1 MEASNKVT
9 LVRKVYML
17 VEDGWQDAPSE
28 HLKYPVMEL
37 VDDTFYYNRYGLA
50 SALAYAKQEGEDTV
64 VAKIEKIYDKFELD
78 SEDKEDKAKMSTEIK
93 FAAVDLGDL
102 WGVITDSLY
111 KRLDYKFYI
120 DGIYEEANQKF
131 VIVKD
136 GSGEYYRIDFSFT
149 EEGMFMSDEMQ
160 KVGIE
165 FTPTSDAVKFE
176 VPAEY
181 EKFTKFEDEPDDDE
195 PDDDNDDDDDD
206 DKKGDGSK
214 NKKMSEEEMEAKIQ
228 ELTQALSDKEEIIMG
243 QETEL
248 ADLRE
253 FKANVEEQTVKATV
267 DETMS
272 SVKKQLGAEQFNEL
286 QEEGMACKMSE
297 LDGWKNKVK
306 AVAFDAM
313 PHDNSNNGLWRVG
326 APHQTQRQSG
336 GLWD

>member
-1 MEASNKVT
+1 
-9 LVRKVYML
+9 
-17 VEDGWQDAPSE
+17 
-28 HLKYPVMEL
+28 
-37 VDDTFYYNRYGLA
+37 
-50 SALAYAKQEGEDTV
+50 
-64 VAKIEKIYDKFELD
+64 
-78 SEDKEDKAKMSTEIK
+78 
-93 FAAVDLGDL
+93 
-102 WGVITDSLY
+102 
-111 KRLDYKFYI
+111 
-120 DGIYEEANQKF
+120 
-131 VIVKD
+131 
-136 GSGEYYRIDFSFT
+136 
-149 EEGMFMSDEMQ
+149 
-160 KVGIE
+160 
-165 FTPTSDAVKFE
+165 
-176 VPAEY
+176 
-181 EKFTKFEDEPDDDE
+181 
-195 PDDDNDDDDDD
+195 
-206 DKKGDGSK
+206 
-214 NKKMSEEEMEAKIQ
+214 MSEEEMEAKIQ

-326 APHQTQRQSG
+326 APHQTQKQSG